1 LGVCPTK
8 PSLHA
13 QHRPA
18 PCNVCGRVLVE
29 LPQSRSRSDLLIASC
44 IATNRGDIKKLPAA
58 FPDTAWS
65 IGLALERFGANLA
78 FRVSHRT
85 ANEAIPLMWS
95 SKRSDP
101 GEFLPH
107 AFVASQR
114 GRWLLV
120 SVLVSVRFGIS
131 RQRLAAED
139 EHHIASQWLW
149 ERLSAES
156 GELRQREAK
165 ASNQIMS
172 PLGLSS
178 ICCG

>member
-1 LGVCPTK
+1 VCPTK

-29 LPQSRSRSDLLIASC
+29 LPHSRSRSDLLIASC

-131 RQRLAAED
+131 RQSLTAGD
-139 EHHIASQWLW
+139 SHHIASECLW
-149 ERLSAES
+149 QRLSAES
-156 GELRQREAK
+156 ADTRQSAAN

-172 PLGLSS
+172 PFRLHSLFAAY
-178 ICCG
+178 